1 MHFRHSRRAKAA
13 VQADTISEETTM
25 SHSSR
30 PLPLSGSTPNT
41 VSIQLGHIRVAL
53 SSTELTLNPATSSQN
68 RPLKCRF
75 TACPRVTQLTYK
87 FMLPKAVRP
96 SKTLDTNAL
105 SSVFHLWTPPFRQG
119 KTLGSLLRVVGCCHL
134 SGL

>member
-1 MHFRHSRRAKAA
+1 MALRHSRRAKTEA
-13 VQADTISEETTM
+13 QTDTASETTTID
-25 SHSSR
+25 HSSR

-41 VSIQLGHIRVAL
+41 VSIQLGLSRVAL

-75 TACPRVTQLTYK
+75 TACPGVTRLTYK
-87 FMLPKAVRP
+87 FMLPKAARP

-119 KTLGSLLRVVGCCHL
+119 KTLGSLLRVVGC
-134 SGL
+134 

>member
-87 FMLPKAVRP
+87 FMLLKVVRP
-96 SKTLDTNAL
+96 SKTLDTNAP
-105 SSVFHLWTPPFRQG
+105 SSVFHPTEAR
-119 KTLGSLLRVVGCCHL
+119 
-134 SGL
+134 